1 MPTYQNRRKDR
12 EKTLTFKAAR
22 SAKYSGVATAGMVL

>member
-22 SAKYSGVATAGMVL
+22 SAKQNGMVL

>member
-22 SAKYSGVATAGMVL
+22 SAKYTGMVL